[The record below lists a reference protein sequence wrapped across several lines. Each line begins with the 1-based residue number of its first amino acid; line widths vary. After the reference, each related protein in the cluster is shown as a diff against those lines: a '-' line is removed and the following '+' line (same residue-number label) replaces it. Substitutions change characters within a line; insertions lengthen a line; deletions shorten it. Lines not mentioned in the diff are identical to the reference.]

1 MCEKKSNMDIQ
12 DRHDNPEIPFTTFSP
27 HPVNPVYRCL
37 MYYALGVLLSG
48 IVFSASA
55 QIPTA
60 SPSRI
65 DPSAYQRL
73 VDENLEL
80 RREKLKM
87 EAEVGDLRRRNAALL
102 VDLQDLERRNNQFAA
117 LMSQLKTPEEM
128 KADVARLQSEKQV
141 LIREIDR
148 LHRALAEVTPPP
160 SNSVPVVS
168 PAPGSDLFRKIEKEN
183 ADLRQDLAKVR
194 ETLQNETGAKTALS
208 RSDVSMKNEI
218 ARLSGERKT
227 VDAELAATVRREASL
242 KKALDVQARKAF
254 EAEKAAR
261 EAKEQLLEAR
271 NKQANAEAVAK
282 KAAAELASGRV
293 AGGGQ
298 SGKSGVDKGKTVDMT
313 GPSVVKLLTSG
324 RQFLMEKKVQE
335 AEDVYLQALKL
346 DPQNPQVTYNLGV
359 LYGDYLDNPR
369 KAASYY
375 RQYLKYAPRA
385 SDAAAVRGWIMELE
399 ARSR

>member
-1 MCEKKSNMDIQ
+1 M
-12 DRHDNPEIPFTTFSP
+12 FS
-27 HPVNPVYRCL
+27 
-37 MYYALGVLLSG
+37 ALGVLFAG

-65 DPSAYQRL
+65 ESSAYQRV

-87 EAEVGDLRRRNAALL
+87 EADVGDLRRRNAALL
-102 VDLQDLERRNNQFAA
+102 VDLQDLERRNNQFAS
-117 LMSQLKTPEEM
+117 LMSQLKTPEEL

-160 SNSVPVVS
+160 SNSVPVMS

-194 ETLQNETGAKTALS
+194 EALQNETGAKTALS

-227 VDAELAATVRREASL
+227 VDAELTAIIRREASL

-271 NKQANAEAVAK
+271 TRQAQAEADAK
-282 KAAAELASGRV
+282 KTAAELSSGRG
-293 AGGGQ
+293 AGGSQ

-313 GPSVVKLLTSG
+313 GSSVVKLLTSG
-324 RQFLMEKKVQE
+324 RQFLIEKKVRE

-346 DPQNPQVTYNLGV
+346 DPRNPQVTYNLGV

-369 KAASYY
+369 KAANYY
-375 RQYLKYAPRA
+375 RQYLKNAPRA
-385 SDAAAVRGWIMELE
+385 PDAAAVRGWIMELE